1 MQKGVLRKR
10 PPSKLSEYG
19 RQLKEK
25 QDLKKNY
32 SLREYQLKAYV
43 SDAFSHLQRK
53 SANVAEI
60 FVQNLETRL
69 DSVVFRMG
77 YAETRKQARQIVSH
91 GHFLVNGRRVTIPSY
106 RVKKGDVI
114 QIRPSSLEKEYFKQ
128 ARLRMKKYEAP
139 SWISLDKEKMEA
151 TMAELPSVSEANLG
165 LELPLIFEY
174 YSR

>member
-10 PPSKLSEYG
+10 PPSQLSEYG
-19 RQLKEK
+19 RQLREK
-25 QDLKKNY
+25 QELKKHY

-43 SDAFSHLQRK
+43 GDAFSHLQRK
-53 SANVAEI
+53 SANAAEI

-77 YAETRKQARQIVSH
+77 YAETRKQARQLVSH
-91 GHFLVNGRRVTIPSY
+91 GHFLVNGKKITIPSY
-106 RVKKGDVI
+106 TVKKGDVM
-114 QIRPSSLEKEYFKQ
+114 QVRPSSLEREYFKQ

-151 TMAELPSVSEANLG
+151 VITGLPSVSEVNLG

>member
-10 PPSKLSEYG
+10 PPSQLSEYG

-25 QDLKKNY
+25 QELKKHY
-32 SLREYQLKAYV
+32 DLREYQLRAYV
-43 SDAFSHLQRK
+43 GSAFSHLQGR
-53 SANVAEI
+53 SQNAVET

-69 DSVVFRMG
+69 DSFVFRMG
-77 YAETRKQARQIVSH
+77 MAETRKQARQLVSH
-91 GHFLVNGRRVTIPSY
+91 GHFLVNGKKVNIASY
-106 RVKKGDVI
+106 NVRKGNVV
-114 QIRPSSLEKEYFKQ
+114 QARPSSLEREYFKQ
-128 ARLRMKKYEAP
+128 ARLRLKKYETP

-151 TMAELPSVSEANLG
+151 SMIELPSVAEANLG

>member
-10 PPSKLSEYG
+10 PPQKLSEYG

-43 SDAFSHLQRK
+43 SDAFSRLRGK
-53 SANVAEI
+53 PANAAEI
-60 FVQNLETRL
+60 FLQNLETRL

-91 GHFLVNGRRVTIPSY
+91 GHFLVNGKKSTIPSY
-106 RVKKGDVI
+106 TVKKGDVI
-114 QIRPSSLEKEYFKQ
+114 QIRPSSLEREYFKQ
-128 ARLRMKKYEAP
+128 ARLRLKKYEAP
-139 SWISLDKEKMEA
+139 SWISLDKEKMEGIM
-151 TMAELPSVSEANLG
+151 TGLPSVSEANLG